1 MNEIQKLIQECR
13 DLKKEVGIKNKEL
26 TELKKTIRLYMID
39 SGVPEVDGVTTRRSF
54 SFDIGKFKKE
64 YPETLKKF
72 TKTETITT
80 TNEIVDT
87 KGIKVYYPEEYKK
100 CIKEGT
106 VKLYGL

>member
-26 TELKKTIRLYMID
+26 TELKKTIRIYMID

-80 TNEIVDT
+80 TNEIIDT
-87 KGIKVYYPEEYKK
+87 KGIKEYYPEQYKK
-100 CIKEGT
+100 CLKEGT